1 MNFKSDSRF
10 SKRIN
15 EHVRII
21 GSLFNEQNHVEEA
34 KKRLLVALPFWFAA
48 VVTAAISVVYA
59 KIFLLVEKQ
68 SVVLFSSLGY
78 WALLAVPILFLLS
91 WYVVDRYAPY
101 SNGSGIP
108 QLMAAAELSQH
119 DSKNK
124 FIEKLLGVRII
135 VVKIISSLFG
145 VLGGGAI
152 GREGPTL
159 QVAGSVFHLTG
170 KFLSKKNV
178 HFKNHH
184 VLILAGGAAGLASA
198 FNTPLGGIAYV
209 VEELSKSHL
218 SSFRTGILHA
228 VIVAGLIS
236 QLILG
241 PYLYFGY
248 PKMESFQVSQI
259 GMIIVIAVI
268 IGFISS
274 LFGQTLKAVVVYRD
288 RLNSK
293 TQKAVLAAGCGFIIA
308 CFAIFASPSVI
319 GSGKDLLNN
328 FLFTGQVGNLL
339 DVVARFFGTVV
350 TYAAGGAGGIFA
362 PTLSLGGA
370 GASYLDSLMGAH
382 DLGAMGVLVG
392 MTAALS
398 ALTQSPLTSF
408 ILILE
413 MTDRH
418 NAIFPLMIAALVGQ
432 GISKFISDHSFY
444 DFVCV
449 RILSTEEKL
458 RTGAQVTS

>member
-1 MNFKSDSRF
+1 MNFNSYSRF
-10 SKRIN
+10 NKRMKV
-15 EHVRII
+15 HVGII
-21 GSLFNEQNHVEEA
+21 GGLFNEQNHVEEA
-34 KKRLLVALPFWFAA
+34 KKRLLVALPFWFAGI
-48 VVTAAISVVYA
+48 VTAAVSVVYA
-59 KIFLLVEKQ
+59 RAFHVVELQ
-68 SVVLFSSLGY
+68 SLVLFSSLGY
-78 WALLAVPILFLLS
+78 WALLACPVLFFLS
-91 WYVVDRYAPY
+91 WFVVDRYAPF
-101 SNGSGIP
+101 SSGSGIP
-108 QLMAAAELSQH
+108 QLMAAAELSEH

-124 FIEKLLGVRII
+124 FIEKLLGIRVI
-135 VVKIISSLFG
+135 VVKVVSSLFG

-159 QVAGSVFHLTG
+159 QIAGSVFHLTG
-170 KFLSKKNV
+170 KFLSKRNE

-218 SSFRTGILHA
+218 SSFRTGILHS

-248 PKMESFQVSQI
+248 PKMDAFQMSQLGVMIVVS
-259 GMIIVIAVI
+259 VI
-268 IGFISS
+268 IGVLAA

-293 TQKAVLAAGCGFIIA
+293 TKKGILAAGCGFVIA
-308 CFAIFASPSVI
+308 VFAIFASPSVI

-328 FLFTGQVGNLL
+328 LLFTGQVANLL
-339 DVVARFFGTVV
+339 DVTARFFGTAV
-350 TYAAGGAGGIFA
+350 TYAVGGAGGIFA

-370 GASYLDSLMGAH
+370 GASYLGSLMGH
-382 DLGAMGVLVG
+382 DLGPMGVLVG

-432 GISKFISDHSFY
+432 GVSKFISNHSFY
-444 DFVCV
+444 DFVCI
-449 RILSTEEKL
+449 RILATESLKEK
-458 RTGAQVTS
+458 T